1 MARRP
6 AHNTITRRSRNTK
19 KKRNNSNKFLYIGL
33 GICGIALLGFI
44 IWLLIRPPHGYQFQR
59 SDLDKYIEVT
69 QSSNLLEDNASV
81 YLDMSDGMNFAY
93 GLPQSKAILQS
104 IINKL
109 AANQAIKFYELADE
123 KITPVEKSH
132 TELYNYMLNPVNY
145 NRQKAPIQKTLE
157 QIVSNR
163 QPALLLTD
171 FEEYNNSVIHQAAY
185 AKESFIKWLALGYN
199 ITFYKWD
206 FIENGK
212 SKHMFLTVFD
222 DNANR
227 LNSLV
232 ETAVKLTDPN
242 IETYVLGSRDFAYP
256 TSTQYLSMKQ
266 GGNYHNS
273 KGIDVV
279 TAVMEKGGK
288 EDYICYAKPF
298 ATASG
303 APGQFAPLD
312 ISLGSYSEYYPLGV
326 NWKDAI
332 ENSKR
337 MQEVG
342 VPQEDMFVHFL
353 QNLFIDFAAQ
363 DGFNIDNIE
372 VRVFDM
378 QETMEKV
385 NEYIAIGDSIDIADI
400 EAIKKPE
407 INMVLTAGMQTNNSI
422 PEGWKEIYVDFDEK
436 FEGSFIGGNPST
448 NLLRANIVISKATP
462 DINKAMA
469 FFSWEGNP
477 SLANSVKETLTATSS
492 NPQGRILF
500 TYYVKTILE

>member
-1 MARRP
+1 MARRV
-6 AHNTITRRSRNTK
+6 AHNTISRRSRNTK
-19 KKRNNSNKFLYIGL
+19 NKNNNSKKFLYIGL
-33 GICGIALLGFI
+33 GVFGIALIGFF
-44 IWLLIRPPHGYQFQR
+44 IWLLTRTTGYQFQR
-59 SDLDKYIEVT
+59 SDLDKYIEIT
-69 QSSNLLEDNASV
+69 QNSNLLEDNASV

-93 GLPQSKAILQS
+93 SSPQSKAMLQA

-109 AANQAIKFYELADE
+109 AANQGIKFFELADE

-132 TELYNYMLNPVNY
+132 TELYNYMLNSNNY

-157 QIVSNR
+157 QIVNNR
-163 QPALLLTD
+163 QPALLLSD

-199 ITFYKWD
+199 IIFYKWD
-206 FIENGK
+206 FVENGK

-232 ETAVKLTDPN
+232 ETAVKMTDPN

-256 TSTQYLSMKQ
+256 TSTQYISFKQ

-279 TAVMEKGGK
+279 TAIMEKGGK
-288 EDYICYAKPF
+288 DDYICYAKPF

-312 ISLGSYSEYYPLGV
+312 ISLGTYAEYYPLGV
-326 NWKDAI
+326 SWKDAI
-332 ENSKR
+332 ENSKH

-342 VPQEDMFVHFL
+342 VPQEDMFTHLL
-353 QNLFIDFAAQ
+353 QNLFIDFGAQ

-378 QETMEKV
+378 QETMETV
-385 NEYIAIGDSIDIADI
+385 NEYILSGDSIDVALI
-400 EAIKKPE
+400 ENIKKPE
-407 INMVLTAGMQTNNSI
+407 INMVLTAGMKSNNSL
-422 PEGWKEIYVDFDEK
+422 PEGWKEIFVDFDDK
-436 FEGSFIGGNPST
+436 FDGSFIGGIPST
-448 NLLRANIVISKATP
+448 NLLRANIVISNATP
-462 DINKAMA
+462 EINKAMN

-477 SLANSVKETLTATSS
+477 SLANSVKETLTAASS

-500 TYYVKTILE
+500 TYYIKTIAE